1 MTLKD
6 ETESQAEVAG
16 RSWDSE
22 QALAESE
29 ERYRSI
35 VEELPALVCQFL
47 PDGTLTFA
55 NTHYCRYFNV
65 AYEDLIGQN
74 FFQFIPEEDR
84 AQVRANYG
92 SLTPENPV
100 ITYEHKVTAPD
111 GTPRWQRW
119 TDRAVFDSQGNPL
132 EYRSIGED
140 ITGRKLA
147 EQALKE
153 SNQKL
158 EETLASLQEAQ
169 GRIIAQERLA
179 AIGQLAGGIAHDFNN
194 ALASISL
201 YSELLA
207 REPGLRPEAID
218 WIKTIHEQ
226 ARHAAAL
233 TQQILDFSRRS
244 LLKSQLLDLYELV
257 QKSARKFQP
266 LLPEGVTVH
275 FSSGRGS
282 YQIQGDPERLEQA
295 LFNLAVN
302 AGEAMPGGG
311 ELRFSLEELLVA
323 PQGLPEFPELLPGRW
338 IVLAVE
344 DNGTGILPEDAPHI
358 FEPYFTTKAMG
369 EGSGLGLSQVYGIV
383 KQHGG
388 HIQMQTQVGEGTVF
402 RLYFPAIGEELPAE
416 APAISGLEEGQ
427 KATILVVEDNRAARL
442 ALCDVLQVYQY
453 RTLAAADGQ
462 AALEIYRQEKVDLV
476 ISDLV
481 MPVMGGIE
489 LLQALRKVNPGVKML
504 IHTGYPLDPT
514 ARELVQRG
522 VVAWVQK
529 PVTIERI
536 IEVVQ
541 SALEEK

>member
-1 MTLKD
+1 MKD
-6 ETESQAEVAG
+6 AEPG
-16 RSWDSE
+16 FEMDSE
-22 QALAESE
+22 G
-29 ERYRSI
+29 RYRAI
-35 VEELPALVCQFL
+35 VEEMPALVCQFL

-65 AYEDLIGQN
+65 EYEDLIGQN

-84 AQVRANYG
+84 GQVRANYG

-111 GTPRWQRW
+111 GTARWQRW
-119 TDRAVFDSQGNPL
+119 TDRAIFDPHGKPL

-147 EQALKE
+147 EEALQE
-153 SNQKL
+153 SNRLL

-169 GRIIAQERLA
+169 GQIIAQERLA
-179 AIGQLAGGIAHDFNN
+179 AVGQLAGGIAHDFNN
-194 ALASISL
+194 VLASISL

-207 REPGLRPEAID
+207 REPGLRPEAGE

-226 ARHAAAL
+226 SRHAAGL

-244 LLKSQLLDLYELV
+244 LLKSRVLDLYELV
-257 QKSARKFQP
+257 EQFARKLQP
-266 LLPEGVTVH
+266 LLPEGVKAH
-275 FSSGRGS
+275 LSAGRGRL
-282 YQIQGDPERLEQA
+282 QVQGDPDRLEQA
-295 LFNLAVN
+295 LFNLAAN

-311 ELRFSLEELLVA
+311 QLRFSLEEILVSPGDRPESLDLLE
-323 PQGLPEFPELLPGRW
+323 GKWILLT
-338 IVLAVE
+338 VE

-358 FEPYFTTKAMG
+358 FEPYFTTKATG
-369 EGSGLGLSQVYGIV
+369 ESSGLGLSQVYGIV

-388 HIQMQTQVGEGTVF
+388 HIEMQTRVGEGTVF
-402 RLYFPAIGEELPAE
+402 RLYFPAAGVEVVGEEPAT
-416 APAISGLEEGQ
+416 AGVEEGQ
-427 KATILVVEDNRAARL
+427 KATILVVEDNRASRL
-442 ALCDVLQVYQY
+442 ALCEVLQVYQY
-453 RTLAAADGQ
+453 RTLAAADGR

-489 LLQALRKVNPGVKML
+489 LLQALHKVDPGVKML

-514 ARELVQRG
+514 ARELVHQG
-522 VVAWVQK
+522 VVDWVQK
-529 PVTIERI
+529 PVTIEKI
-536 IEVVQ
+536 IEVVER
-541 SALEEK
+541 ALEEN